1 MTTAPPAEDRI
12 AAFLSRFS
20 GGHPIGPED
29 DIFALGVMN
38 SLLAMQLV
46 LFIEQEFGIAV
57 PDEELQRDSFRS
69 TAAMGRLVRRLGGA

>member
-38 SLLAMQLV
+38 SLLAMQGDAFFAPTHLPNAYRR
-46 LFIEQEFGIAV
+46 GGRCS
-57 PDEELQRDSFRS
+57 QRRPADP
-69 TAAMGRLVRRLGGA
+69 